1 MKTVS
6 DVGSHLFTILMA
18 SKYGMHLGQFL
29 ATSCAACGIPPAV
42 DLSHQH
48 VAEWPCAKLC
58 LQGRTQ
64 EFVLEGASTPQ
75 THCWSDF
82 QDRPTWTHNMC
93 GQSYAHLHI
102 NRHVSYI
109 YSDTATAF
117 YYQIISLYSD
127 TATAFYYQIISLQ
140 NNNIT
145 EAQQANAIQDS
156 LLWGAWLL
164 TGPHRT
170 APDRTGPHRVKLADA
185 MFCWTWTE
193 SAQRCCHR
201 VSKVLCQVLHKGYL
215 FIQVCLAGL
224 STWNCNININIYINW
239 NKCWRLSTIPPI
251 WIIFFIFISWCWAC
265 WSLYGRINA
274 NSI

>member
-1 MKTVS
+1 VNRPGNFLTFTNPETKTVVNRPANFFTCTKPAMKSVS

-82 QDRPTWTHNMC
+82 HDRPTWTHNMC
-93 GQSYAHLHI
+93 GQSYTHLHI

-117 YYQIISLYSD
+117 YYQI
-127 TATAFYYQIISLQ
+127 
-140 NNNIT
+140 
-145 EAQQANAIQDS
+145 
-156 LLWGAWLL
+156 
-164 TGPHRT
+164 
-170 APDRTGPHRVKLADA
+170 
-185 MFCWTWTE
+185 
-193 SAQRCCHR
+193 
-201 VSKVLCQVLHKGYL
+201 
-215 FIQVCLAGL
+215 
-224 STWNCNININIYINW
+224 
-239 NKCWRLSTIPPI
+239 
-251 WIIFFIFISWCWAC
+251 
-265 WSLYGRINA
+265 
-274 NSI
+274 